1 MIAYADAGV
10 YSFNAAF
17 INSRPAT
24 KSQMRILVISNFYP
38 PHFIGG
44 YELGC
49 RDVVDALRQRGHDV
63 RVLTSTHG
71 VNRPEQSGHVHRW
84 LETDLGLKINDPA
97 ADWRRVVRKEAV
109 NRQAFDRLCRSFTPD
124 LVYVWNAT
132 HVSISTAIRAQRRGL
147 KVCYFISDHWLTQ
160 WQDDALYSLS
170 RRTPRRLHRRLAWR
184 LLMAWLHVN
193 GTWMRDK
200 LDLRRVQFAS
210 RFLKQAALDAG
221 LPVADAEVIHWG
233 IDVERFAFNEAARR
247 PARLLYVGQLTALKG
262 VHTAIEALKKIR
274 EDSLHTEV
282 TLTVVGG
289 PDYDDRLHRLA
300 ASLGVG
306 SGVHFTGL
314 LPREQLPT
322 LYRAHDL
329 LIFPSVW
336 DEPFSITLLEAM
348 ACGLAVVG
356 TTTGGSAE
364 ILRDEE
370 NALVFAKEDSPG
382 CADQVTRMLRD
393 AALFER
399 LRHEG
404 RRMVEARFRLDC
416 MVDHIERELRRHAGE
431 TLKTAA
437 AGERP

>member
-1 MIAYADAGV
+1 M
-10 YSFNAAF
+10 
-17 INSRPAT
+17 
-24 KSQMRILVISNFYP
+24 QILVISNFYP

-49 RDVVDALRQRGHDV
+49 RDIVDALRQRGHDV
-63 RVLTSTHG
+63 RVLTSRHG
-71 VNRPEQSGHVHRW
+71 VGRPEQSGHVYRW
-84 LETDLGLKINDPA
+84 LETDLDLKINDPA
-97 ADWRRVVRKEAV
+97 ADWRRVIRKEAI
-109 NRQAFDRLCRSFTPD
+109 NRQAFERVCQSFTPD

-132 HVSISTAIRAQRRGL
+132 HISLSIAIRAQQMDI
-147 KVCYFISDHWLTQ
+147 KVCYFISDHWLTE
-160 WQDDALYSLS
+160 WEHDALYSLS

-184 LLMAWLHVN
+184 LLMTWLRAN
-193 GTWMRDK
+193 GTLMRDH
-200 LDLRRVQFAS
+200 LDLSRVQFAS
-210 RFLKQAALDAG
+210 RFLKQAALAAG
-221 LPVADAEVIHWG
+221 RPVADAEVIHWG
-233 IDVERFAFNEAARR
+233 IDIERFPFNEAARR
-247 PARLLYVGQLTALKG
+247 PVRLLYVGQLTALKG

-274 EDSLHTEV
+274 ENPLHTEA

-306 SGVHFTGL
+306 PFVNFTGL

-322 LYRAHDL
+322 IYRAHDV

-356 TTTGGSAE
+356 TNTGGSAE

-370 NALVFAKEDSPG
+370 NALIFAKEDSSG
-382 CADQVTRMLRD
+382 CAGQVSRLLRD
-393 AALFER
+393 TGLFER
-399 LRHEG
+399 LRREG
-404 RRMVEARFRLDC
+404 RRAVEERFGLDR
-416 MVDHIERELRRHAGE
+416 MVDHIERELGKHAGASE

-437 AGERP
+437 AGERR